1 MKQIDNKKEKIYMS
15 PEFIKI
21 TKVKPWAI
29 YFNYKAKK
37 FLLHESSD
45 CYEYSTTLY
54 ERVYEQGRYKL
65 VSIKSYYG
73 HIFTLNYYS
82 NKTGRTYMQIN
93 KENFVYKLVYHEM
106 IRNSKIERNIE
117 RLKKKLEKYKMQEE
131 IYRQKRINLEY
142 KFLR

>member
-1 MKQIDNKKEKIYMS
+1 MITNDRNK
-15 PEFIKI
+15 
-21 TKVKPWAI
+21 T
-29 YFNYKAKK
+29 KK

-82 NKTGRTYMQIN
+82 NKTGRTYKQIN

-117 RLKKKLEKYKMQEE
+117 RLKKKLEKYKTQEE

>member
-1 MKQIDNKKEKIYMS
+1 MKQIDNKRKIYMS
-15 PEFIKI
+15 PDFIKI

-29 YFNYKAKK
+29 YFNYKTRK

-54 ERVYEQGRYKL
+54 ERIYKNGRYKL
-65 VSIKSYYG
+65 FVIKSYYG

-82 NKTGRTYMQIN
+82 NKKGRTYKQIN
-93 KENFVYKLVYHEM
+93 KENFVYKLVYHDM
-106 IRNSKIERNIE
+106 IKNSKIERKIE
-117 RLKKKLEKYKMQEE
+117 SLKRKIKRYKTQEE